1 VLLLQ
6 LAKKILP
13 LWTTSP
19 NNIKKKEAMVM
30 DVMLMMDVV
39 LAMVMDVVL
48 MMDVVLAMVTKVTCT
63 LKLNEG
69 VSWVGV

>member
-6 LAKKILP
+6 LAKKNLP
-13 LWTTSP
+13 LCTTSA

-30 DVMLMMDVV
+30 EVM
-39 LAMVMDVVL
+39 L

-63 LKLNEG
+63 SKLGEG
-69 VSWVGV
+69 FFWVGV